1 LSGWRWHG
9 HSSKRCNS
17 ALLFCSPTRRR
28 PALLLTRCRSHI
40 VHVRSDADAAR
51 LLSTLL
57 HQPSK
62 LTWPDNN
69 NNNKA
74 ERTAVVNIVF
84 STRNSITRSE
94 VKPHRLGWVRNLP
107 AVARQSLVSEASNN
121 AQAMRTG
128 PSATL
133 RARAMFKRGCDVI
146 VIATN
151 RLTCKRSS
159 FPRFLHIPTLQC
171 RKILRRSTSRY
182 LKPSER

>member
-1 LSGWRWHG
+1 M
-9 HSSKRCNS
+9 S
-17 ALLFCSPTRRR
+17 A
-28 PALLLTRCRSHI
+28 A
-40 VHVRSDADAAR
+40 VRSDADAAR